1 MQERTKETKGDV
13 MSIREIKLH
22 VDSEAVQEILRES
35 LIYDCV
41 MEAEYLEGGDRLY
54 CLLVVLDYYG
64 GDVCTKEAIKQI
76 KKSLK
81 DLKLE
86 RVYSEPSAYNEH
98 VTYVK
103 SLCDK
108 FEKRNRENV

>member
-13 MSIREIKLH
+13 MSIKEIKLQ
-22 VDSEAVQEILRES
+22 VDSDAMHEIMSES
-35 LIYDCV
+35 LIHDCA
-41 MEAEYLEGGDRLY
+41 MEAEYFEGGDRLY

-64 GDVCTKEAIKQI
+64 GDMRTKTAIKKI
-76 KKSLK
+76 KQTMKSLTFK
-81 DLKLE
+81 KIF
-86 RVYSEPSAYNEH
+86 SEPSDYNKH